1 MPTQA
6 EAAVKFIDNFDK
18 DGALGKKHQRH
29 MKYVLHQYG
38 YSEPEGVIP
47 LKLNCTSFGDGFLFT
62 GVAGP
67 LRGIFRV
74 EIVPYPHCCAMWQA
88 NGFQYYGMN
97 SGVDPFVAD
106 VMDHI
111 MFLIQKHYY
120 GFMKRLVFNF
130 VEGAREVTT
139 DDGDVDYKYR
149 FGDIP
154 PLEETDMANM
164 RYPAFY
170 KWAIS
175 KNHQELLTVNHN
187 TNRIIHFTDVMLGS
201 LL

>member
-6 EAAVKFIDNFDK
+6 DACIKFVDNFDK
-18 DGALGKKHQRH
+18 DGTLGKKHQSH
-29 MKYVLHQYG
+29 MKSVLNQYG
-38 YSEPEGVIP
+38 YQQPEGAVP

-88 NGFQYYGMN
+88 NGFQYCGAN
-97 SGVDPFVAD
+97 SGVDSFVAD
-106 VMDHI
+106 IMDHI

-120 GFMKRLVFNF
+120 GFLKRLVFNF
-130 VEGAREVTT
+130 VEDARTYVDAE
-139 DDGDVDYKYR
+139 GDVLYKYK
-149 FGDIP
+149 FGDKP
-154 PLEETDMANM
+154 PLEETNMDNM

-187 TNRIIHFTDVMLGS
+187 TNRIIHFTDVMIGS
-201 LL
+201 VL